1 MKANV
6 QSNTIHNQFP
16 MYTLGRFFSWFVI
29 FIFVFT
35 SLRGW
40 VVLNLNMP
48 TELVYGFSSALVI
61 LLALYGLNC
70 KLRIKNAH
78 LTWLKNL
85 MLINGLFGCYYVMGT
100 KLLGAAVDVSVLY
113 MYLLPYMIFLFLRIS
128 PDKIHIG
135 FFLIFIGI
143 SFSVIDNFRVSLSG
157 ADGLMYLEDYNTKLR
172 PLLFEAMS
180 RTGNY
185 LRVGGYTGSYHDSA
199 NILGML
205 GSYYYVKSIIDNRT
219 FYMVI
224 ATIALVAM
232 MLTQSAANIILALT
246 TCLIFTTYIA
256 IKKPTIGIWLIIL
269 TFAIIMTLIV
279 SIFPDALIFTNR
291 IGKDGDWEG
300 MTNKLGLEMLV
311 SSSFWLGFGYSTGS
325 EFISTEVAFLKGILE
340 LGVIPASLLY
350 WILIYPAYIF
360 FSEKSPALHALP
372 YLAAIVFGFLSL
384 AHYGSLFRVTNIAIF
399 YAMYALFFMNVIVFN
414 DAVSQKHES

>member
-1 MKANV
+1 MKDNI
-6 QSNTIHNQFP
+6 QSNTINNQFP

-48 TELVYGFSSALVI
+48 TELVYGFSSVLVI
-61 LLALYGLNC
+61 LLALYGFNC
-70 KLRIKNAH
+70 RLIIKNTY
-78 LTWLKNL
+78 LTSLRNL
-85 MLINGLFGCYYVMGT
+85 MLINGLFGCYYVIGA
-100 KLLGAAVDVSVLY
+100 KLLGAVVDVSVLY
-113 MYLLPYMIFLFLRIS
+113 MYLLPYMIFLLLRIS

-135 FFLIFIGI
+135 LFLIFISI

-157 ADGLMYLEDYNTKLR
+157 ADGLIYLEDYNTKLR
-172 PLLFEAMS
+172 PLVFEAMS

-205 GSYYYVKSIIDNRT
+205 GSYYYVKSIIDNRI
-219 FYMVI
+219 FCMGI
-224 ATIALVAM
+224 ATIALVVM
-232 MLTQSAANIILALT
+232 MLTQSAANIIMALT
-246 TCLIFTTYIA
+246 TCLIFTIYIA

-279 SIFPDALIFTNR
+279 SIFPEALIFTNR

-300 MTNKLGLEMLV
+300 MTNKLGLEMLF

-325 EFISTEVAFLKGILE
+325 AFIGTEVAFLKGILE

-360 FSEKSPALHALP
+360 FSEKSPALQALP

-399 YAMYALFFMNVIVFN
+399 YAMYALFFMNVIAFN

>member
-1 MKANV
+1 MKANI
-6 QSNTIHNQFP
+6 QSNKVNNQFP
-16 MYTLGRFFSWFVI
+16 MPTLGRFFSWFVI
-29 FIFVFT
+29 FVFVLT

-48 TELVYGFSSALVI
+48 TELVYGFSSILVI
-61 LLALYGLNC
+61 LLSLYGFNC
-70 KLRIKNAH
+70 RLRIKNTH
-78 LTWLKNL
+78 LTSLRNL
-85 MLINGLFGCYYVMGT
+85 MLINVLFGCYYVMGT
-100 KLLGAAVDVSVLY
+100 KLLGAVVDFSVLY
-113 MYLLPYMIFLFLRIS
+113 MYLLPYMIFLFLRTS

-143 SFSVIDNFRVSLSG
+143 SFSVIDNFRISLSG
-157 ADGLMYLEDYNTKLR
+157 ADGLMYLEDYNRKLR
-172 PLLFEAMS
+172 PLIFEAMS

-199 NILGML
+199 NVLGML
-205 GSYYYVKSIIDNRT
+205 GSYYYVKSIIDKRI
-219 FYMVI
+219 FFMVI

-232 MLTQSAANIILALT
+232 MFTQSAANIIIALT

-256 IKKPTIGIWLIIL
+256 IKKPFIGIWLLLL
-269 TFAIIMTLIV
+269 TFAIVMTLIV
-279 SIFPDALIFTNR
+279 SIFPETLIFTNR
-291 IGKDGDWEG
+291 IGEDGDWEG

-325 EFISTEVAFLKGILE
+325 EFIGTEVAFLKGIIE
-340 LGVIPASLLY
+340 LGVIPAGLLY

-360 FSEKSPALHALP
+360 LSEKSPAFQALP

-399 YAMYALFFMNVIVFN
+399 YAMYALFFMNIIVFK